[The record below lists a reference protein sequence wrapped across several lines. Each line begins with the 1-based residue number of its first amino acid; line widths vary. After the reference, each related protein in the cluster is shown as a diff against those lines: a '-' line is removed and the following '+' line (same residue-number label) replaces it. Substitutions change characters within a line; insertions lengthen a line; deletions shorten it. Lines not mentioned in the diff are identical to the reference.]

1 MTDTG
6 IFMIGV
12 IVMAITLA
20 GTVASVMS
28 GSVADDPTDTS
39 RTRSERG
46 S

>member
-1 MTDTG
+1 MTDTE

-28 GSVADDPTDTS
+28 GSVEDDSPEIS
-39 RTRSERG
+39 RTRSECGR
-46 S
+46 